1 MSAVMGGRQ
10 LLEAARVLWPDRTV
24 SAGRITVEG
33 SRIVAVERI
42 PADGW
47 GAPDGDVTVLD
58 GLVAPGLV
66 DTHVHAGGGGDFA
79 STDPAMVLRA
89 RDFHRSRGT
98 TSIIASLVTDTVEV
112 LLDELA
118 VLGELCRSG
127 DFDGIHLETPFLSTH
142 RCGAHPPA
150 LLRNP
155 DPETVE
161 KLIMAGGEHL
171 AMITIAP
178 ELPGALD
185 AIDRFVA
192 AGVRV
197 AVGHTAGS
205 VDDAKA
211 ALDRGAT
218 VATHLFNAMN
228 PIHHRDPGPIP
239 VLLTDDRVAVEL
251 ICDGVHLAP
260 EVIAMAIDTAGIDR
274 TVLITDAMIAA
285 GLADGPYQLGT
296 LTVEVVGGQARL
308 RNPDGSAG
316 SIAGSTLDLASAVR
330 FLTDHTDVTVEE
342 ALHMASAT
350 PAKVHGL
357 AHAGRIEPGARADL
371 VVLDA
376 DLVATRVLA
385 AGVWVETGPSVG
397 GDPAGALTRA
407 HNPDQG
413 ATT

>member
-1 MSAVMGGRQ
+1 MTSY
-10 LLEAARVLWPDRTV
+10 ESARVLWPDRTV
-24 SAGRITVEG
+24 TPGRITVEG
-33 SRIVAVERI
+33 SRIAAVERI
-42 PADGW
+42 SQP
-47 GAPDGDVTVLD
+47 GALPGAELLD

-79 STDPAMVLRA
+79 ATDPAMVLKA

-112 LLDELA
+112 LLAELA
-118 VLGELCRSG
+118 VLRELCAAGEL
-127 DFDGIHLETPFLSTH
+127 DGIHLETPFLSEH

-150 LLRNP
+150 LLRHP

-161 KLIMAGGEHL
+161 KLITAGGEHL

-192 AGVRV
+192 AGVQV

-205 VDDAKA
+205 AAATHA
-211 ALDRGAT
+211 ALDHGAT

-228 PIHHRDPGPIP
+228 PIHHREPGPIP
-239 VLLTDDRVAVEL
+239 VLLTDERAAVEL

-260 EVIAMAIDTAGIDR
+260 EVITMAIDAAGIDR
-274 TVLITDAMIAA
+274 TMLITDAMIAA
-285 GLADGPYQLGT
+285 GLPDGVYQLGT
-296 LTVEVVGGQARL
+296 QQVQVLDGQARL
-308 RNPDGSAG
+308 RNPDGSPG
-316 SIAGSTLDLASAVR
+316 SIAGSTLDLATAVR
-330 FLTDHTDVTVEE
+330 FLTRHTDVTVPE

-350 PAKVHGL
+350 PARVHGL
-357 AHAGRIEPGARADL
+357 NHAGRIEPGRRADL
-371 VVLDA
+371 VVLDD

-385 AGVWVETGPSVG
+385 AGEWVDTTGVVEG
-397 GDPAGALTRA
+397 EDR
-407 HNPDQG
+407 
-413 ATT
+413 

>member
-1 MSAVMGGRQ
+1 MMSVYESAQ
-10 LLEAARVLWPDRTV
+10 VLWPDRTI
-24 SAGRITVEG
+24 SPGRITVEQDKI
-33 SRIVAVERI
+33 SAVERI
-42 PADGW
+42 SQVSASSDSR
-47 GAPDGDVTVLD
+47 VTVLG

-112 LLDELA
+112 LLAELA
-118 VLGELCRSG
+118 VVGELCRTG
-127 DFDGIHLETPFLSTH
+127 DFDGIHLETPFLSEK

-150 LLRNP
+150 LLRHP

-161 KLIMAGGEHL
+161 KLIVAGGEHL
-171 AMITIAP
+171 SMITIAP
-178 ELPGALD
+178 ELPGALE

-211 ALDRGAT
+211 ALDHGAT

-228 PIHHRDPGPIP
+228 PIHHREPGPIP
-239 VLLTDDRVAVEL
+239 VLLTDERAAVEL

-260 EVIAMAIDTAGIDR
+260 EVIMMAIDAAGIDR
-274 TVLITDAMIAA
+274 TMLITDAMIAA
-285 GLADGPYQLGT
+285 GLPDGPYQLGT
-296 LTVEVVGGQARL
+296 LTVQVVAGQARL
-308 RNPDGSAG
+308 VNPDGTAG

-330 FLTDHTDVTVEE
+330 YLTSHTDVTVAE

-350 PAKVHGL
+350 PARVHGL
-357 AHAGRIEPGARADL
+357 THAGRIEAGARADL

-376 DLVATRVLA
+376 DLSPSRVMA
-385 AGVWVETGPSVG
+385 AGTWFSKGDDPLEPSI
-397 GDPAGALTRA
+397 RA
-407 HNPDQG
+407 DEHIPTDKG
-413 ATT
+413 ESA